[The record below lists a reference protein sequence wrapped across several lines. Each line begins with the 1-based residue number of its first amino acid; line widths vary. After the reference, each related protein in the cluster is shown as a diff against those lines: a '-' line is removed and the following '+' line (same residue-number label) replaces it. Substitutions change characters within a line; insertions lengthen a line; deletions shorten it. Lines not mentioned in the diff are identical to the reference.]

1 MHVQRF
7 RVLQRVEHGD
17 GAEPGVG
24 EVGHAGGGVHSPH
37 HPAPLPTLQG
47 ATKRSSELG
56 AQRVVKDWI
65 DGTKN
70 VNQRGYL
77 ITTTSTPNQTT
88 DSGTTTTYYD

>member
-7 RVLQRVEHGD
+7 RVLERVEHGD

-37 HPAPLPTLQG
+37 HPGPLPTLQG
-47 ATKRSSELG
+47 ATKRSPELG

-70 VNQRGYL
+70 VN
-77 ITTTSTPNQTT
+77 
-88 DSGTTTTYYD
+88 